1 MRNLFVAVLCC
12 LATSVFAQGQGG
24 FGGPQGG
31 RGQFDPAQMVTRQA
45 DRLKKTCELTDEQY
59 EKVKALYQKQADEMK
74 KQMEEA
80 QQGQGQGQR
89 MDREAMQKQREAQE
103 AELKKILTEDQWKKY
118 EEEQKTR
125 RQRRGQGGPGGQ
137 GGPQGGSQDEQQQ

>member
-1 MRNLFVAVLCC
+1 MRKLFVAVLCC
-12 LATSVFAQGQGG
+12 MATSVFAQGQGG
-24 FGGPQGG
+24 FGGPQG
-31 RGQFDPAQMVTRQA
+31 GQFDPAQMVTRQA

-74 KQMEEA
+74 KQMEEG
-80 QQGQGQGQR
+80 QQDQGQR
-89 MDREAMQKQREAQE
+89 MDREAMQKRREAQE

-125 RQRRGQGGPGGQ
+125 RQRRGQGGQGGPGQ
-137 GGPQGGSQDEQQQ
+137 GGPQGEQPAQN